1 MDPWFISL
9 KLHFKTY
16 NFESIAPKFRKESFE
31 WLHQQ
36 EDDDAKLRFIARFVD
51 ADNGCLAQMIHK
63 TRQWH
68 ENTTIDLYI
77 NLYESESAQKMAKRI
92 AIGFLFSHEY
102 IVPEMI
108 QQLLTWMEDEND
120 WDAFDILH
128 RHENILSNP
137 QRDILFIW
145 LRQNRYRQHVRRPV
159 SHLVSRYVG
168 PIGAELQPMIWMQE
182 VQRPPMETVY
192 NDSQNVH
199 NAELNDSVWDNITIL
214 QEEYM
219 NCPIS
224 EESYQEIY
232 LELRLNDNQYRS
244 WQRIE
249 TDKCLFHKDKTSVSL
264 KMILL
269 YILSYID
276 QQSQEQ
282 RQELLQRLCEELKDM
297 SGTCA
302 SGHLSRLVNVL
313 VGYHPKINI
322 LISEHERIKASFSH
336 LLQKMLSEDE
346 QNDNLLI
353 EMTTP
358 SKNNL
363 FVKFVQRHE
372 TKMITK
378 MAENLNL
385 EPDIVKNAMST
396 IWKQLFTQH
405 EQNPF
410 EEPQNKSFWS
420 SLINF
425 LQKRNLFRNVAF

>member
-1 MDPWFISL
+1 MDAWFIDL

-16 NFESIAPKFRKESFE
+16 NFETIAPKFRREAFD
-31 WLHQQ
+31 WLSQQ
-36 EDDDAKLRFIARFVD
+36 ENDDAKLRFIARFVE

-63 TRQWH
+63 TREWH

-77 NLYESESAQKMAKRI
+77 HMYEDTQTQKTAKRI
-92 AIGFLFSHEY
+92 AIGYLFSHEY
-102 IVPEMI
+102 IIPEMI

-128 RHENILSNP
+128 RHENILNNA
-137 QRDILFIW
+137 QRDLLFIW
-145 LRQNRYRQHVRRPV
+145 LRQNRYRQPVRRPFTQ
-159 SHLVSRYVG
+159 LVSRYVG
-168 PIGAELQPMIWMQE
+168 PIGAELPPMIWMQE

-199 NAELNDSVWDNITIL
+199 NTELNDSVWNNIAVL

-219 NCPIS
+219 KSPIS
-224 EESYQEIY
+224 EESYKEIY

-264 KMILL
+264 KMVLL
-269 YILSYID
+269 YVLSYID
-276 QQSQEQ
+276 QQSQEL

-313 VGYHPKINI
+313 VGYHPSINI
-322 LISEHERIKASFSH
+322 LISEHERIKASFSQ
-336 LLQKMLSEDE
+336 LLQKMLYDEEDS
-346 QNDNLLI
+346 DNLLI

-358 SKNNL
+358 SVNNL
-363 FVKFVQRHE
+363 FVKFVQQH
-372 TKMITK
+372 TNKMITK
-378 MAENLNL
+378 MGENLNL
-385 EPDIVKNAMST
+385 EPDIIKNAMSI
-396 IWKQLFTQH
+396 IWTQLFTQH

-410 EEPQNKSFWS
+410 ETPKKKSFFNR
-420 SLINF
+420 LIDF
-425 LQKRNLFRNVAF
+425 LQIRNFIDLWNI